1 MWIFHLWIII
11 WRVRPL
17 PPVGNEILMQPLN
30 MVIITKMMFR
40 DILNG
45 GGGPGGWYSGKTMDD
60 SKLLNGAL
68 WWKKLHNDGC
78 ACRSSCNVA
87 VFTLHVCFCLSDL
100 IGEKGRNCFYF
111 VCLCSLH
118 EVFCLH
124 YVKLGFHFVCLSVC
138 FHFVRATAAERKNED
153 PHALFLLCS

>member
-30 MVIITKMMFR
+30 MVIITKMMFQY
-40 DILNG
+40 ILDG
-45 GGGPGGWYSGKTMDD
+45 GGGPGSSNSGKTME
-60 SKLLNGAL
+60 LLNGAL
-68 WWKKLHNDGC
+68 WWEKPHNDGC
-78 ACRSSCNVA
+78 SCRSSCNVA
-87 VFTLHVCFCLSDL
+87 VFTLHICFCLSDL
-100 IGEKGRNCFYF
+100 IWEKGRSCFHF

-124 YVKLGFHFVCLSVC
+124 YVKLGREPLFSLCLFDCFLTLFVY
-138 FHFVRATAAERKNED
+138 
-153 PHALFLLCS
+153 LFSLC